1 MASFLPVLCAAL
13 LLQAAKDPVSDQ
25 ILEFKK
31 YYKPSR
37 TVHEKVEAIHVL
49 DKLDKASAAEL
60 LLEAA
65 LDPQF
70 PVRQAA
76 FDVLGGYRSAEVT
89 ELLRKVAGEEKGAK
103 AGRRAAAIEALGRIG
118 DANALPILVKALEAS
133 DFELKRASAVAL
145 GRIGAPAAVA
155 PLAKFLE
162 KAEPPLQTAALDALA
177 AIGKPEGCVAA
188 VLPLLDSNEW
198 QVRSSAIQCLGRLR
212 VKEAI
217 QPLIERLKK
226 DEGRL
231 REEAML
237 ALQKTTGFEYEDD
250 AGQWQRWWDNVKA
263 NFVVPTDAE
272 LARRKAVKASAN
284 QIYAGNDKKTVDFAG
299 VKTKSRHV
307 LFVIDISGSMEDLI
321 AEPKNF
327 KLKDRAY
334 RSYIKIEIVKDEL
347 CRTVDA
353 LEPNVR
359 FDILTFATDW
369 KFWKGTL
376 IAANIVNK
384 SSAKDFIQRLQ
395 AIGGASQNFKAKSGL
410 SGSAGLSG
418 GKTNTYGALM
428 AAFDAGNVSAGYDH
442 RYTSDIDTMFFLS
455 DGVPSTG
462 DYVEKDDILAEVRR
476 VNSLRKIV
484 INTIS
489 IGEMDHALMTQLAEQ
504 NGGTFTDLGK

>member
-1 MASFLPVLCAAL
+1 MTWFVPFLWSVL
-13 LLQAAKDPVSDQ
+13 LLQAAKDPISDQ

-31 YYKPSR
+31 YYKPTR

-49 DKLDKASAAEL
+49 DKLDKVSATEL
-60 LLEAA
+60 LLDASM
-65 LDPQF
+65 DPQF

-76 FDVLGGYRSAEVT
+76 FEVLGAYKSPEVT

-103 AGRRAAAIEALGRIG
+103 SGRRCGAIEALGRIG
-118 DANALPILVKALEAS
+118 DTSAVPILVTALEKG
-133 DFELKRASAVAL
+133 DFELKRSSAVAL
-145 GRIGAPAAVA
+145 GRIRAPEAVA
-155 PLAKFLE
+155 PLARFLPT
-162 KAEPPLQTAALDALA
+162 AEPPLQTAALDALA
-177 AIGKPEGCVAA
+177 AIGKPDGCVAA
-188 VLPLLDSNEW
+188 ILPLLESAEW
-198 QVRSSAIQCLGRLR
+198 QVRSSAIQCLGKLR

-217 QPLIERLKK
+217 EPLIERLKK
-226 DEGRL
+226 DEGRM
-231 REEAML
+231 REEAMF

-263 NFVVPTDAE
+263 TFVVPTDAE
-272 LARRKAVKASAN
+272 LAKRKAAKASAN
-284 QIYAGNDKKTVDFAG
+284 QVYANNDKKTIDFAG

-307 LFVIDISGSMEDLI
+307 LFIIDVSGSMEDLI

-334 RSYIKIEIVKDEL
+334 RSFIKIEIVKDEL
-347 CRTVDA
+347 CRTVDN

-359 FDILTFATDW
+359 FDILTFATDV

-384 SSAKDFIQRLQ
+384 SAAKEFISRLKP
-395 AIGGASQNFKAKSGL
+395 IGGASQNYKAGAGL
-410 SGSAGLSG
+410 SGSAGLAG

-428 AAFDAGNVSAGYDH
+428 AAFDAGNASAGYDK

-455 DGVPSTG
+455 DGTPSTG

-484 INTIS
+484 INTIA
-489 IGEMDHALMTQLAEQ
+489 IGEMDQALMTQLASQ

>member
-1 MASFLPVLCAAL
+1 MALFLPVLVTAL
-13 LLQAAKDPVSDQ
+13 LLQAAKDPVADQ

-60 LLEAA
+60 LLDAA

-76 FDVLGGYRSAEVT
+76 FEVLGGYRSAEVT

-103 AGRRAAAIEALGRIG
+103 AGRRAGAIEALGRIG
-118 DANALPILVKALEAS
+118 DKAALPIVVKALESS
-133 DFELKRASAVAL
+133 DFEMKRASAVAL
-145 GRIGAPAAVA
+145 GRIGDPGAVA

-177 AIGKPEGCVAA
+177 AIGRPEGCVAA

-217 QPLIERLKK
+217 EPLIERLKK

-231 REEAML
+231 REEAKL
-237 ALQKTTGFEYEDD
+237 ALQRTTGFEYEDD

-263 NFVVPTDAE
+263 TFTVPTEAE
-272 LARRKAVKASAN
+272 LAKRKAVKDNAN
-284 QIYAGNDKKTVDFAG
+284 TAYAGNDKKTVDFAG

-327 KLKDRAY
+327 KLKDRSY
-334 RSYIKIEIVKDEL
+334 RSFIKVEIVKDEL

-353 LEPNVR
+353 LEPYVR
-359 FDILTFATDW
+359 FDILTFATDV

-384 SSAKDFIQRLQ
+384 SAAKEFIMRLQ
-395 AIGGASQNFKAKSGL
+395 PIGGASQNFKAKSGL
-410 SGSAGLSG
+410 SGSAGLAG

-428 AAFDAGNVSAGYDH
+428 AAFDSTNVSAGYDR

>member
-1 MASFLPVLCAAL
+1 MMTWFVPLLWSAL
-13 LLQAAKDPVSDQ
+13 LLQAAKDPISDQ

-31 YYKPSR
+31 YYKPQR

-60 LLEAA
+60 LLEATA
-65 LDPQF
+65 DPQF

-76 FDVLGGYRSAEVT
+76 FEVLGGYRSAEVT
-89 ELLRKVAGEEKGAK
+89 EFLRRVAGEEKGAK
-103 AGRRAAAIEALGRIG
+103 PGRRAGAFEALGRIG
-118 DANALPILVKALEAS
+118 DAGAAPILIKALEAS
-133 DFELKRASAVAL
+133 DFEMKRAAAVAL

-177 AIGKPEGCVAA
+177 AIGKPDGCLAA
-188 VLPLLDSNEW
+188 VLPLLESPEW

-217 QPLIERLKK
+217 EPLIERLKK

-231 REEAML
+231 REEAMF

-263 NFVVPTDAE
+263 TFTVPTDAE
-272 LARRKAVKASAN
+272 MAKRKAAKASAN
-284 QIYAGNDKKTVDFAG
+284 QIYANDKKTIDFAG
-299 VKTKSRHV
+299 VKTKSRHL

-334 RSYIKIEIVKDEL
+334 RSFIKIEIVKDEL
-347 CRTVDA
+347 CRTVDG

-359 FDILTFATDW
+359 FDILTFATDY
-369 KFWKGTL
+369 KFWKGAL

-384 SSAKDFIQRLQ
+384 AAAKDFIQRLQ
-395 AIGGASQNFKAKSGL
+395 PIGGASQNFKAKSGL
-410 SGSAGLSG
+410 SGAAGLAG

-428 AAFDAGNVSAGYDH
+428 AAFDAGNQTAGYDK
-442 RYTSDIDTMFFLS
+442 RYSSDLDTMFFLS

-462 DYVEKDDILAEVRR
+462 DYVEKDDILAEIRR

-484 INTIS
+484 INTIA
-489 IGEMDHALMTQLAEQ
+489 IGEMDQALMVQLAEQ
-504 NGGTFTDLGK
+504 NGGTFVFLGK